1 MKGDAARAHQL
12 IALLRDASARVDER
26 DDAAIDLGEFD
37 GVDVQEALH
46 QVGSDPTEDPMVV
59 SSCGESLATI
69 WLRIDQFHPAAL
81 LSLTPEAR
89 REAEAL
95 IRAQR
100 PDWLS

>member
-1 MKGDAARAHQL
+1 MKRDAARARQL
-12 IALLRDASARVDER
+12 IALLRDASARADER

-37 GVDVQEALH
+37 GADVQEALH
-46 QVGSDPTEDPMVV
+46 QVGSDPTEDPTVV

-81 LSLTPEAR
+81 HNLTPEAR